1 MDAPDFSAPLLQAI
15 SALAEQV
22 WILRDRERVLEEV
35 LARHGL
41 DVREEVTR
49 FQPDAAMTRALD
61 EERRTFINAVL
72 QSFGESRSKPNPP

>member
-1 MDAPDFSAPLLQAI
+1 MGAPDFSTQLLQAI

-22 WILRDRERVLEEV
+22 WILRDRQRVLEEV

-49 FQPDAAMTRALD
+49 FQPDASTTRALD
-61 EERRTFINAVL
+61 EERRAFISAVL
-72 QSFGESRSKPNPP
+72 QSFGESRSRPNPP

>member
-41 DVREEVTR
+41 DVPTTQALVDGIRAGEV
-49 FQPDAAMTRALD
+49 
-61 EERRTFINAVL
+61 
-72 QSFGESRSKPNPP
+72 